1 MPTNS
6 YNHYHSRSVNTYG
19 SWTEAL
25 ETKLYLCYLV
35 AWVIK
40 GCSLKGKK
48 KKKKLNLKRATPRHT
63 IIKLSNVKDKERIL
77 KAAREKWVITYQGT
91 SMRLWTDFLKEVCRP
106 GENGIIYSKVE
117 RKDCQPRTPHPEK
130 FSFRKREIKT
140 LPNKQKWRE
149 LITMRPALQGMVKGI
164 PFFKQKEKD
173 INWCHKNILIQV

>member
-48 KKKKLNLKRATPRHT
+48 KKKKK
-63 IIKLSNVKDKERIL
+63 KKK
-77 KAAREKWVITYQGT
+77 
-91 SMRLWTDFLKEVCRP
+91 
-106 GENGIIYSKVE
+106 
-117 RKDCQPRTPHPEK
+117 
-130 FSFRKREIKT
+130 IKT
-140 LPNKQKWRE
+140 KK
-149 LITMRPALQGMVKGI
+149 K
-164 PFFKQKEKD
+164 KKKKKKK
-173 INWCHKNILIQV
+173 KNQMNFQEE

>member
-48 KKKKLNLKRATPRHT
+48 KKKVEFTEENINKLLKSLSGDTSPRPRGLKGT
-63 IIKLSNVKDKERIL
+63 SNDYINMFLIKNVK
-77 KAAREKWVITYQGT
+77 AGVPVVAQ
-91 SMRLWTDFLKEVCRP
+91 
-106 GENGIIYSKVE
+106 
-117 RKDCQPRTPHPEK
+117 
-130 FSFRKREIKT
+130 
-140 LPNKQKWRE
+140 
-149 LITMRPALQGMVKGI
+149 
-164 PFFKQKEKD
+164 
-173 INWCHKNILIQV
+173 